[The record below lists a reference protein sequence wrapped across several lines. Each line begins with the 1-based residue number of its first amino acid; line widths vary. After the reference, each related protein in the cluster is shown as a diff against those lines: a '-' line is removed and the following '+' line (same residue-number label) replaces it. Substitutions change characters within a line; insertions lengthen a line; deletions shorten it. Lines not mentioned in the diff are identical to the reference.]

1 MGLRIKQ
8 GSGHATWQNDG
19 MWEQCQDHCPL
30 VVPRML
36 GCCHCPIPRRHIQPA
51 AADSRHR
58 PGCGVCLWWFGTFF
72 LQKMLLTKTRFDSQ
86 ISPISLKAYKSSTPV
101 FAHCCCWA
109 LPREGR
115 CLSHSST
122 AIYNGVF
129 GWRWSTYLSNGN
141 RAVNLILLIS
151 SHQLNG
157 KQ

>member
-1 MGLRIKQ
+1 
-8 GSGHATWQNDG
+8 

-36 GCCHCPIPRRHIQPA
+36 GCCHCPIPRHHVQPA